1 MNYLRSLL
9 LRMSK
14 RIEHLVLRRGSRPVT
29 IFILALLACMDGFVP
44 MLPAEV
50 FVIALAILQP
60 SRGKLIV
67 MIFALSAGVSALLLS
82 LLLHSFDDAAQ
93 WLGMQTF
100 DAQWDQAKAILHAAG
115 PGILVFASVFPDSPR
130 PSIAVLTFSGIFPVC
145 IGSMVFIGKLFLY
158 ATLVALLRHL
168 PERWGNRKPVRYA
181 WQKWRQRRSRRLLA
195 YRRRIASLAQQSSTG
210 I

>member
-1 MNYLRSLL
+1 
-9 LRMSK
+9 
-14 RIEHLVLRRGSRPVT
+14 
-29 IFILALLACMDGFVP
+29 

-60 SRGKLIV
+60 SHGKLIV

-115 PGILVFASVFPDSPR
+115 PGILVFASVFPDSPS
-130 PSIAVLTFSGIFPVC
+130 PSIAVLTFSGISPVC
-145 IGSMVFIGKLFLY
+145 IGSMVFIGKDYF
-158 ATLVALLRHL
+158 
-168 PERWGNRKPVRYA
+168 
-181 WQKWRQRRSRRLLA
+181 SRLG
-195 YRRRIASLAQQSSTG
+195 SV
-210 I
+210 

>member
-100 DAQWDQAKAILHAAG
+100 GAQWDQAKAILHATG
-115 PGILVFASVFPDSPR
+115 PRNPGICLGVS
-130 PSIAVLTFSGIFPVC
+130 
-145 IGSMVFIGKLFLY
+145 
-158 ATLVALLRHL
+158 
-168 PERWGNRKPVRYA
+168 
-181 WQKWRQRRSRRLLA
+181 
-195 YRRRIASLAQQSSTG
+195 
-210 I
+210 

>member
-14 RIEHLVLRRGSRPVT
+14 RIEHLVLRRGSQPVT

-60 SRGKLIV
+60 SHGKLIV

-130 PSIAVLTFSGIFPVC
+130 PSIAVLTFSGISPVC
-145 IGSMVFIGKLFLY
+145 IGSMVFIGKDYF
-158 ATLVALLRHL
+158 
-168 PERWGNRKPVRYA
+168 
-181 WQKWRQRRSRRLLA
+181 SRLG
-195 YRRRIASLAQQSSTG
+195 SV
-210 I
+210 

>member
-9 LRMSK
+9 LRISK
-14 RIEHLVLRRGSRPVT
+14 RIEHLVLSRGSQPAT
-29 IFILALLACMDGFVP
+29 IFILALVACMDGFVP

-60 SRGKLIV
+60 FRGRLIV
-67 MIFALSAGVSALLLS
+67 VIFALSAGVSALLLS
-82 LLLHSFDDAAQ
+82 LVLNTFNDAAQ

-100 DAQWDQAKAILHAAG
+100 GAQWDQAKAILHTVG
-115 PGILVFASVFPDSPR
+115 PGILIFASVFPDSPR
-130 PSIAVLTFSGIFPVC
+130 PSIAVLTFSGVSPVW
-145 IGSMVFIGKLFLY
+145 IGSMVLMGKLCLY
-158 ATLVALLRHL
+158 ATLLALLHHL
-168 PERWGNRKPVRYA
+168 PERWGNRQPVRYA

-195 YRRRIASLAQQSSTG
+195 YRRRIVSLSHQSNKG